1 MTALLHAKG
10 LVKRFGQV
18 VAAND
23 IDVELARGVTVGLIG
38 TNGAGKTTFVNMIT
52 GYLKPDSGQI
62 LLDGVDVTPLS
73 PREITRLGVCR
84 SFQIPQLFG
93 SQTAFDNL
101 RIGLGAALRNSG
113 TGGFLSGYRGL
124 VPGYGMSVPDVADL
138 LLERFG
144 IGDFRNK
151 RVRTLPG
158 GVRKMLD
165 VALVMTI
172 KPKIVLLDEPT
183 SGVSADEK
191 LEMVSRTLN
200 AIRLAGATVMF
211 IEHDMDIVKRFSER
225 VLAFAEGRVIA
236 DGLSDSVF
244 AQDNVQRLVLGRRHH
259 THPGAPL
266 NA

>member
-10 LVKRFGQV
+10 LGKCFGQV
-18 VAAND
+18 VAAKD
-23 IDVELARGVTVGLIG
+23 IDVELAHDATVGLIG

-62 LLDGVDVTPLS
+62 FLEGLDITRLP
-73 PREITRLGVCR
+73 PRAIVRLGVCR

-93 SQTAFDNL
+93 SQTAFQNL
-101 RIGLGAALRNSG
+101 VIGLGAALRNSG
-113 TGGFLSGYRGL
+113 SGSVFSGYGGS
-124 VPGYGMSVPDVADL
+124 VPGYDMSVPEVADM

-144 IGDFRNK
+144 IQGYRNK
-151 RVRTLPG
+151 PVRKLPG

-165 VALVMTI
+165 VALAMTI
-172 KPKIVLLDEPT
+172 KPKVVLLDEPT

-200 AIRLAGATVMF
+200 AIRLAGATVLF
-211 IEHDMDIVKRFSER
+211 IEHDMDIVKRFSQR

-236 DGLSDSVF
+236 DGSSQSVF
-244 AQDNVQRLVLGRRHH
+244 AQEDVQRLVLGRRHH
-259 THPGAPL
+259 TPPGVLISA
-266 NA
+266 